1 MDTKDNVGLLYSALK
16 KQGFNDIGDENIF
29 RSKMANE
36 NNRKILYEALNKKG
50 FNDIG
55 DYDTFNSK
63 LNTNSPSILHQEQSQ
78 PRPKSPYVEGKGE
91 DTMIFG
97 VPYADYQQMTPEEQS
112 KQYSAA
118 IEKRKNDEKDFFSNY
133 ISGQLG
139 EIDSELSNK
148 REPLP
153 MPAGSAFIPSSA
165 VGAAQRFGN
174 DDTKET
180 QDRYTSLHAAKN
192 LLDDANKLVEEVK
205 KGDTGFFSS
214 LGRGFKDK
222 FMDTDN

>member
-29 RSKMANE
+29 RSKMADE

-63 LNTNSPSILHQEQSQ
+63 LNTNSPSMLHQEQSQ
-78 PRPKSPYVEGKGE
+78 SRPKSPYVEGKGE

-97 VPYADYQQMTPEEQS
+97 VPYTDYQQMSPEEQS

-118 IEKRKNDEKDFFSNY
+118 IEKRKNDEKDFF
-133 ISGQLG
+133 
-139 EIDSELSNK
+139 
-148 REPLP
+148 
-153 MPAGSAFIPSSA
+153 
-165 VGAAQRFGN
+165 
-174 DDTKET
+174 
-180 QDRYTSLHAAKN
+180 
-192 LLDDANKLVEEVK
+192 
-205 KGDTGFFSS
+205 
-214 LGRGFKDK
+214 
-222 FMDTDN
+222 